1 MTQARRGARLAVAA
15 CLLVAAARAR
25 AAELTVPGTKAKVDA
40 SGWVDG
46 LAVAEIGG
54 PRQRPQ
60 LLTELRLLGK
70 WTPRLRTQLTLRGRV
85 GGPFEGGHPG
95 IVNLVHEF
103 QNRTPSL
110 EFNEAWAEYRLGDVQ
125 LRAGIQ
131 KFAWG
136 KLDGLPPTD
145 VLTPRDLHD
154 PLVRDVEESK
164 IGIPAL
170 SGTYFLPPIESL
182 GLSELRAQLVYV
194 PFAVPSRLPLV
205 AERWFPPSINA
216 RPVIRFSADDV
227 ENLSGMDVGALR
239 IPVTFRTL
247 NDRAPRTLAESGVAF
262 RLGGTWREMDWD
274 VYHYTGPE
282 TGPNADLMVS
292 LSARPLPGT
301 RPVILAPA
309 DVHLRQVHDT
319 IHMTGADWSAA
330 FGGATVRAEA
340 AFFVDRPYLRISG
353 DLFSTQALAAIPR
366 RRVDRIFGRLLG
378 GQRARVP
385 LEELFP
391 DRDSVEWGVGA
402 DYLIDGWLPLVQL
415 NQVAFLDGGPEQL
428 YSDPETRVLGS
439 LKKRVLGDT
448 LELELRG
455 IYALERAAWLAYPR
469 ATYRYGDHW
478 RFRLGYLA
486 PGGPLESYIG
496 QYHRND
502 EFTLEARYGF

>member
-1 MTQARRGARLAVAA
+1 VIDARRGARIAAVA
-15 CLLVAAARAR
+15 LVLVAATVGAV
-25 AAELTVPGTKAKVDA
+25 ELPVPGTTGKVDA
-40 SGWVDG
+40 SGYLDG

-60 LLTELRLLGK
+60 AIGELRLLGRVM
-70 WTPRLRTQLTLRGRV
+70 PQLRLQLTLRGRV

-95 IVNLVHEF
+95 IMNFVHEF

-110 EFNEAWAEYRLGDVQ
+110 EFNEAYGELRLGDAQ

-170 SGTYFLPPIESL
+170 SGTYFLPPVDAL
-182 GLSELRAQLVYV
+182 GLSELRAQLVYI
-194 PFAVPSRLPLV
+194 PFAVPSRLALA
-205 AERWFPPSINA
+205 AERWFPPSVIA
-216 RPVIRFSADDV
+216 RRVIRLSADDV
-227 ENLSGMDVGALR
+227 EAAFGFPRGAR
-239 IPVTFRTL
+239 IPITFRTL
-247 NDRAPRTLAESGVAF
+247 NNAPSHSIVDGGIAF

-282 TGPNADLMVS
+282 TGPNADLVVS
-292 LSARPLPGT
+292 VKGEEIDPK
-301 RPVILAPA
+301 ILAPA
-309 DVHLRQVHDT
+309 DVHLRQEHDT
-319 IHMTGADWSAA
+319 IHMTGADWSTAL
-330 FGGATVRAEA
+330 GGATVRAEA
-340 AFFVDRPYLRISG
+340 AFFLDRPYLRISS
-353 DLFSTQALAAIPR
+353 DLFTPEALSQIPKMR
-366 RRVDRIFGRLLG
+366 ADRIFNRVFMLK
-378 GQRARVP
+378 RARVP
-385 LEELFP
+385 LQELFP

-402 DYLIDGWLPLVQL
+402 DYLIEGFLPLVQV
-415 NQVAFLDGGPEQL
+415 NQVVFTDGGPEQL
-428 YSDPETRVLGS
+428 YSDPETRILGS
-439 LKKRVLGDT
+439 VKKKILADT

-455 IYALERAAWLAYPR
+455 VYAIERAAWFVYPR
-469 ATYRYGDHW
+469 ATYRLGDHW

-486 PGGPLESYIG
+486 PGGPLDSYIG
-496 QYHRND
+496 QFHRND